1 MDIKQNTENKPE
13 KQQPQEEPQ
22 EYVSLKGATKPPALE
37 TQEQN
42 PQEYVSLKG
51 ATKPLA
57 LETEEQQPQEEQQP
71 EETQKLN
78 TLYKI
83 YLFKNGNK
91 TEKYY
96 FYCNKATPAFNLYKA
111 KKNKKLSKYCKQND
125 YTIENICALAHLTN
139 ETKKIYLK
147 EVLKDKTNC
156 INNLFNRKQNK
167 KDNNKDLPTVRNKE
181 QLKEF
186 LTH

>member
-1 MDIKQNTENKPE
+1 MDIKQNTENKTQE
-13 KQQPQEEPQ
+13 QRHPQEETQEQHPQ
-22 EYVSLKGATKPPALE
+22 EE

-42 PQEYVSLKG
+42 PQE
-51 ATKPLA
+51 
-57 LETEEQQPQEEQQP
+57 ETEEQQPQEEQQP

-167 KDNNKDLPTVRNKE
+167 KDNKELPTVTNKE

>member
-1 MDIKQNTENKPE
+1 MDIKQNTENKTQE
-13 KQQPQEEPQ
+13 QRHPQEETEEQHPQ
-22 EYVSLKGATKPPALE
+22 EE